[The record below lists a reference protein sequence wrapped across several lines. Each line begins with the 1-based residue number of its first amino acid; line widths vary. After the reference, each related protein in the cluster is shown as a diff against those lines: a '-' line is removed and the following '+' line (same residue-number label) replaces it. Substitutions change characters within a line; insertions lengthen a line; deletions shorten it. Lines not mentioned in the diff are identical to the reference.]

1 MDARLAAAFC
11 HAPADAP
18 ALLVGMDTP
27 QLTGAMVSQ
36 LPLLTDVD
44 TPADAAL
51 VAAQASGSRFAAH
64 WHALNT
70 GDPVR

>member
-1 MDARLAAAFC
+1 
-11 HAPADAP
+11 
-18 ALLVGMDTP
+18 MDTP